1 MQLRLEPA
9 PRWHREMTW
18 FAVAVLAW
26 FTLMAAALVLEM
38 QGVQGPGL
46 CLFRRVTGVPCF
58 TCGGTRAAADWLH
71 GHWGRAIARN
81 PLLFVL
87 ELSLIVW
94 LVLRFGFARRLSVQ
108 MQPLER
114 YGVWAFLALAVI
126 ANWALVIAQHS

>member
-1 MQLRLEPA
+1 
-9 PRWHREMTW
+9 MTW
-18 FAVAVLAW
+18 FAAALLIW
-26 FTLMAAALVLEM
+26 FTLMAAALVLEL
-38 QGVQGPGL
+38 QGVPGPGL
-46 CLFRRVTGVPCF
+46 CLFRRVTGVPCI

-87 ELSLIVW
+87 ELGLVAW
-94 LVLRFGFARRLSVQ
+94 LVLRLGFARRLIVQ

-114 YGVWAFLALAVI
+114 YGVWALLALAVA